1 MKKLLFITPNFLPNK
16 LTGSDEFIRLV
27 SKNLKDEFEITVI
40 TLRGT
45 NAAYLFNPF
54 TQKLPKEEIIDGINV
69 FRLNNNHFKNL
80 IIIFFKILF
89 KNIDLYILE
98 KIFSKKFIEYI
109 NFYLGP
115 QFIGLEKFLE
125 KNKFDTIHIGPMP
138 YEFPNY
144 VVYLHKKLKLKSKLV
159 TTPFFHDLQ
168 EIYYSKLFENYL
180 KSCDVIHVVTQPE
193 KNNLLKAFDLDES
206 KIKVIPL
213 FLDIKEFTDDDSLES
228 DVKKF
233 KDSNSLQFKVIIL
246 GLNQGGPETKGFEY
260 TLKAL
265 NSLADEYENLCLLSI
280 GNNKIETQKI
290 EVNNKL
296 QIIEIGY
303 VRGRKKDLVF
313 KACDIFSMPSQGE
326 SFGLVY
332 LEAWLRKKPVLAFEL
347 SPLKSLISRGGVLCK
362 IRNQSDVTQKI
373 KKLIDDKKYRET
385 LGLQGFQALKE
396 NYSLESV
403 IKDYKKIFY

>member
-89 KNIDLYILE
+89 KNIGLYILE

-168 EIYYSKLFENYL
+168 EIYYSKFFENYL

-206 KIKVIPL
+206 KI
-213 FLDIKEFTDDDSLES
+213 
-228 DVKKF
+228 
-233 KDSNSLQFKVIIL
+233 SN
-246 GLNQGGPETKGFEY
+246 
-260 TLKAL
+260 
-265 NSLADEYENLCLLSI
+265 EYENLCLITI
-280 GNNKIETQKI
+280 GENKVENQKF
-290 EVNNKL
+290 ELNRKL
-296 QIIEIGY
+296 QLIEMGY
-303 VRGRKKDLVF
+303 VTPRMKDIIF
-313 KACDIFSMPSQGE
+313 KTCDIFSMPSQGE

-403 IKDYKKIFY
+403 IKDYKKMFY